1 MSEVYIIRAIGTATP
16 IKIGVAA
23 SPNKRLRQ
31 LQTGSAVR
39 LEVVQTFC
47 AKNRHEAAAWEAAA
61 HAMFADSRA
70 TGEWFDVTAEEV
82 VRRSG
87 EWMVAPSAPQR
98 RLSISRTWFPPG
110 SQFHPV
116 IPDRLR
122 NRPVSG
128 MSRDERIEFWA
139 CFNLPEPPEGHDD
152 WYIIGSP
159 KIGVI
164 GAIPVEG
171 FVNGEPS

>member
-1 MSEVYIIRAIGTATP
+1 MSEVYIIRAIGTTNP
-16 IKIGVAA
+16 VKIGVAA
-23 SPNKRLRQ
+23 SPDKRLRQ
-31 LQTGSAVR
+31 LQTGSAMR
-39 LEVVQTFC
+39 LEVVQTFR
-47 AKNRHEAAAWEAAA
+47 AKNRREASAWEAAA
-61 HAMFADSRA
+61 HAMFTTLRA

-87 EWMVAPSAPQR
+87 EWMVEPSTRQR
-98 RLSISRTWFPPG
+98 RSQSVRSWFPPE
-110 SQFHPV
+110 SQFHPA

-139 CFNLPEPPEGHDD
+139 CFHLPEPPEGHDD

-164 GAIPVEG
+164 GAVPVEG